1 MNIYYTDT
9 FELPLPDGH
18 RFPIDKYRL
27 LRLALLER
35 GIVARPHL
43 LQSLPADPALVMTAH
58 DPDYVRAVLDGSLD
72 RRVQRRIGLPWS
84 PGFVTRTLASVGATI
99 EASRSALYH
108 GFGAALSG
116 GTHHAF
122 RDFGEGYCVF
132 NDVVVAIAVLR
143 REGRAR
149 RPAVIDLD
157 VHQGNGTAAMLEND
171 PEAYTLSIHGAGNFP
186 FRKYPSTR
194 DVDLPDGCG
203 DADYLAALAPELER
217 VAAFAPDII
226 YYQAGV
232 DVIREDALGRLALS
246 IDGVARRDRMVGELA
261 QRLGVPLVMT
271 MGGGYAKPITRT
283 VEAHCAGHAV
293 MQELYG

>member
-9 FELPLPDGH
+9 FELPLPEGH

-35 GIVARPHL
+35 GVVARTRL
-43 LQSLPADPALVMTAH
+43 LQALPAQAELVMTAH
-58 DPDYVRAVLDGSLD
+58 DPAYVRAVLDGSLD
-72 RRVQRRIGLPWS
+72 RRMQRRIGLPWS

-99 EASRSALYH
+99 EASRSAVHH

-132 NDVVVAIAVLR
+132 NDVAVAIAVLR

-149 RPAVIDLD
+149 RPAVVDLD

-171 PEAYTLSIHGAGNFP
+171 GEAYTLSMHGAGNFP

-203 DADYLAALAPELER
+203 DADYLDALAPELER
-217 VAAFAPDII
+217 VAAFGPDII

-232 DVIREDALGRLALS
+232 DVIAEDALGRLSLS
-246 IDGVARRDRMVGELA
+246 IEGVARRDRMVGELA

-271 MGGGYAKPITRT
+271 MGGGYARPITHT
-283 VEAHCAGHAV
+283 VEAHCASHVV
-293 MQELYG
+293 MQRLYG